1 MLQHNIPASRTFG
14 KRPQDCLAFVKLWES
29 LGKSAGNGLGRFE
42 KECERFLK
50 GLANGNGNRNGK
62 QMREKG

>member
-1 MLQHNIPASRTFG
+1 
-14 KRPQDCLAFVKLWES
+14 
-29 LGKSAGNGLGRFE
+29 FE

-62 QMREKG
+62 QMRENGVGRRP